1 MSYRVSYPVV
11 DESLAGFLLLVFTF
25 AVCVAVVVGV
35 GNYLGVLEP
44 STILEQVGRFA
55 IDHAIVE

>member
-1 MSYRVSYPVV
+1 MSYGVSYPVV
-11 DESLAGFLLLVFTF
+11 DESLAGFLLLVFAF

-35 GNYLGVLEP
+35 GSYLGVLEP

-55 IDHAIVE
+55 IDHAVVE